1 MRPRPR
7 AATRLLPTGL
17 ALLAALVLSAC
28 GGSGSSSETTATGEA
43 RVIPA
48 PQSGAATAPDPRCG
62 HQLGGFLDS
71 LDSLRHQ
78 LAVGLSYHPY
88 AARVR
93 SLKKAYKELPVEYLS
108 IDCLL
113 AAGTPSEKAL
123 NRYIEAANT
132 WGECL
137 STPGCTSVSIESKLQ
152 QQWGVASHFLNKA
165 QAGLRRE

>member
-7 AATRLLPTGL
+7 AATRLLLTGL
-17 ALLAALVLSAC
+17 ALLAALALPAC

-48 PQSGAATAPDPRCG
+48 PRSGDATARDPSCG
-62 HQLGGFLDS
+62 RQLGGFLDA

-88 AARVR
+88 AARVH
-93 SLKKAYKELPVEYLS
+93 SLKKAYKELPVDHLS
-108 IDCLL
+108 IDCLV

-123 NRYIEAANT
+123 NLYIEAANT

-137 STPGCTSVSIESKLQ
+137 STAGCTSVSIESKLQ

-165 QAGLRRE
+165 QADLRQG